1 MPLKGNFAGFHPTSC
16 VDIPGRSLC
25 CSAPTPQELP
35 ITPLKGSQAFLIPK
49 LPQKKLMAQTVRVF
63 LNHPKMQKL
72 SSHSILNYPSRNRLL
87 AYSEKIKNNFLLSFN
102 NFSQQETAVG

>member
-1 MPLKGNFAGFHPTSC
+1 MPLKGNSAGFHPTSC
-16 VDIPGRSLC
+16 VDIPGRSLY

-35 ITPLKGSQAFLIPK
+35 IIPLKGSQAFLIPK
-49 LPQKKLMAQTVRVF
+49 LLQKKLRAQTVRVF
-63 LNHPKMQKL
+63 LNHQKMQKL